1 MPNQNPFSH
10 LTLDPEEVRK
20 ATLKVLEDTL
30 CTLEMIECNDGS
42 SGWILPIEDIRMALF
57 FNKVLDV

>member
-1 MPNQNPFSH
+1 MPHQNPFIH

-30 CTLEMIECNDGS
+30 NTLEMIECNDDS